1 MNDHAATGHR
11 VDLLQGEALLLLDR
25 AVYVPAHQA
34 LLLSDV
40 HLGKAE
46 TFQMA
51 GIPVAQQVNKETL
64 DRLRSHCDQFQPQHI
79 FILGDLFHSRQGLVK
94 DVEKAWSTFLTNT
107 QANVT
112 LIVGNHD
119 RAALG
124 PVFDME
130 YSTTPI
136 SLGKL
141 LLSHE
146 PADPERVSKGHLNIC
161 GHIHPV
167 VQLKS
172 AIDSL
177 RLPCFYHEHQP
188 QRLTLPSFGS
198 FTGGYEISIGKG
210 RTAYIVIEGCLMV
223 LDSPPTDS

>member
-1 MNDHAATGHR
+1 MNSTGHR
-11 VDLLQGEALLLLDR
+11 VNLLQGEELLLLDQ
-25 AVYVPAHQA
+25 AVYVPVHKA

-51 GIPVAQQVNKETL
+51 GVPVAQQVNEETL
-64 DRLRSHCDQFQPQHI
+64 ERLRSHCAQVQPQQI
-79 FILGDLFHSRQGLVK
+79 FVLGDLFHSRQGMVPE
-94 DVEKAWSTFLTNT
+94 VEAAWSKFLQDTD
-107 QANVT
+107 AKVT

-124 PVFDME
+124 PVFEMD
-130 YSTTPI
+130 YSIEPI
-136 SLGKL
+136 TLGKL

-146 PADPERVSKGHLNIC
+146 PASLELLSKDHLNIC
-161 GHIHPV
+161 GHVHPV
-167 VQLKS
+167 VQLQA

-177 RLPCFYHEHQP
+177 RLPCFYHEHGH

-198 FTGGYEISIGKG
+198 FTGGHEVYIGKG
-210 RTAYIVIEGCLMV
+210 RTAYIIVEGCLMV
-223 LDSPPTDS
+223 LDSPPERK

>member
-1 MNDHAATGHR
+1 MIGHP
-11 VDLLQGEALLLLDR
+11 VDLLQGEALVFYDR
-25 AVYVPAHQA
+25 ALYVPKHQA

-51 GIPVAQQVNKETL
+51 GIPVAQQVNGETL
-64 DRLRSHCDQFQPQHI
+64 ERLRSHCSQVQPQQI
-79 FILGDLFHSRQGLVK
+79 YILGDLFHSRQGMVSE
-94 DVEKAWSTFLTNT
+94 VNAAWSSFLEDTDAT
-107 QANVT
+107 VT

-124 PVFDME
+124 TVFDMG
-130 YSTTPI
+130 YSTNPI

-146 PADPERVSKGHLNIC
+146 PVSSEKLSKGYLNIC
-161 GHIHPV
+161 GHVHPV

-172 AIDSL
+172 AVDSL
-177 RLPCFYHEHQP
+177 RLPCFYHEHRS

-198 FTGGYEISIGKG
+198 FTGGYEVAIGEG
-210 RTAYIVIEGCLMV
+210 RTAYLTIEGCLMV
-223 LDSPPTDS
+223 LDSPL

>member
-1 MNDHAATGHR
+1 MAEQHR
-11 VDLLQGEALLLLDR
+11 VDLLQGEELILLDR
-25 AVYVPAHQA
+25 AAYVPAHQA

-51 GIPVAQQVNKETL
+51 GIPVAQQVNEETL
-64 DRLRSHCDQFQPQHI
+64 ERLRSHCQQVQPQQI
-79 FILGDLFHSRQGLVK
+79 FVLGDLFHSRQGMVTE
-94 DVEKAWSTFLTNT
+94 VEAAWSKFLQDTDAT
-107 QANVT
+107 VT

-124 PVFDME
+124 PVFDMG

-136 SLGKL
+136 TLGKL

-146 PADPERVSKGHLNIC
+146 PASPETLSEGHLNIC

-172 AIDSL
+172 AVDSL

-188 QRLTLPSFGS
+188 RRLTLPSFGS
-198 FTGGYEISIGKG
+198 FTGGYEVVFGKG
-210 RTAYIVIEGCLMV
+210 HTAYVTVEGCLMV
-223 LDSPPTDS
+223 LDAAL

>member
-1 MNDHAATGHR
+1 MTAGHPL
-11 VDLLQGEALLLLDR
+11 DLLQGEKLMLLER
-25 AVYVPAHQA
+25 AVYVPGYQA

-51 GIPVAQQVNKETL
+51 GIPVAQQVNDETL
-64 DRLRSHCDQFQPQHI
+64 ERLRSHCHQVQPEQI
-79 FILGDLFHSRQGLVK
+79 FVLGDLFHSRQGMVAE
-94 DVEKAWSTFLTNT
+94 VETAWSKFLKDTD
-107 QANVT
+107 AKVT

-130 YSTTPI
+130 YSIDPI
-136 SLGKL
+136 PLGKL

-146 PADPERVSKGHLNIC
+146 PVSPDSLPKGHLNIC
-161 GHIHPV
+161 GHVHPV
-167 VQLKS
+167 VQLQS

-198 FTGGYEISIGKG
+198 FTGGYQVSIGKG
-210 RTAYIVIEGCLMV
+210 RTAYLTIEGCLMV
-223 LDSPPTDS
+223 LDYPS

>member
-1 MNDHAATGHR
+1 MAIGHPL
-11 VDLLQGEALLLLDR
+11 DLLQGEPLVLLDQ
-25 AVYVPAHQA
+25 AVYVPDYQA

-51 GIPVAQQVNKETL
+51 GIPIAQQVNGETL
-64 DRLRSHCDQFQPQHI
+64 ERLRSHCNQVNPQKI
-79 FILGDLFHSRQGLVK
+79 FVLGDLFHSRQGMVTEII
-94 DVEKAWSTFLTNT
+94 DAWSELLKTIDA
-107 QANVT
+107 QVT

-119 RAALG
+119 RAALA
-124 PVFDME
+124 PVFDMQ
-130 YSTTPI
+130 YSTESI
-136 SLGKL
+136 SLGRL

-146 PADPERVSKGHLNIC
+146 PVSQTTIPKGHLNIC

-167 VQLKS
+167 VKLKS

-177 RLPCFYHEHQP
+177 RLPCFYHEHQS

-198 FTGGYEISIGKG
+198 FTGGYEVALSKGK
-210 RTAYIVIEGCLMV
+210 TAYIVVEDCLMV
-223 LDSPPTDS
+223 LDASSERS

>member
-1 MNDHAATGHR
+1 M
-11 VDLLQGEALLLLDR
+11 
-25 AVYVPAHQA
+25 PAHQA

-51 GIPVAQQVNKETL
+51 GIPVAQQVNEETL
-64 DRLRSHCDQFQPQHI
+64 ERLRSHCQQMQPQEI
-79 FILGDLFHSRQGLVK
+79 FILGDLFHSRQGMVTE
-94 DVEKAWSTFLTNT
+94 VEAAWCQYLEDTD
-107 QANVT
+107 AKVT

-124 PVFDME
+124 PVFEMD
-130 YSTTPI
+130 YSSHPI
-136 SLGKL
+136 TLGKL

-146 PADPERVSKGHLNIC
+146 PLSPADLSQGHLNIC
-161 GHIHPV
+161 GHVHPV
-167 VQLKS
+167 VHLKS
-172 AIDSL
+172 AIDRL

-198 FTGGYEISIGKG
+198 FTGGYEVTVGKG
-210 RTAYIVIEGCLMV
+210 RTAYVIVEGCLMV
-223 LDSPPTDS
+223 LDAAAGG

>member
-1 MNDHAATGHR
+1 MDSTTHR
-11 VDLLQGEALLLLDR
+11 VDLLQGEELLLLDR
-25 AVYVPAHQA
+25 AAYVPAYSA

-51 GIPVAQQVNKETL
+51 GIPVAQQVNEETL
-64 DRLRSHCDQFQPQHI
+64 ARLRSHCAQVQPQQI
-79 FILGDLFHSRQGLVK
+79 FVLGDLFHSRQGMVSE
-94 DVEKAWSTFLTNT
+94 VEAAWSKFLED
-107 QANVT
+107 ADARVT

-124 PVFDME
+124 PVFDMD
-130 YSTTPI
+130 YSTDPI
-136 SLGKL
+136 PLGKL

-146 PADPERVSKGHLNIC
+146 PETIDTQGHLNIC

-177 RLPCFYHEHQP
+177 RLPCFYHEHP
-188 QRLTLPSFGS
+188 SQRLTLPSFGS
-198 FTGGYEISIGKG
+198 FTGGHEVFVGKG
-210 RTAYIVIEGCLMV
+210 KTAYITLEGCLMV
-223 LDSPPTDS
+223 LDSPPEE

>member
-1 MNDHAATGHR
+1 MVKQHR
-11 VDLLQGEALLLLDR
+11 VDLLQGEELVLLDR
-25 AVYVPAHQA
+25 AVYVPAHDA

-46 TFQMA
+46 TFQLA
-51 GIPVAQQVNKETL
+51 GIPVATQVNGETVE
-64 DRLRSHCDQFQPQHI
+64 RLRSHCQQTSPQRI
-79 FILGDLFHSRQGLVK
+79 FILGDLFHSRQGMVPEVEAVWSDFLK
-94 DVEKAWSTFLTNT
+94 DTDAK
-107 QANVT
+107 VT

-124 PVFDME
+124 PVFDMA

-136 SLGKL
+136 PLGKL

-146 PADPERVSKGHLNIC
+146 PATGSHADYADQLNIC

-172 AIDSL
+172 ATDSL

-188 QRLTLPSFGS
+188 QRLTLPSFGE
-198 FTGGYEISIGKG
+198 FTGGYEVAIGEG
-210 RTAYIVIEGCLMV
+210 RTAYFIIEGCLMV
-223 LDSPPTDS
+223 LDAPL

>member
-1 MNDHAATGHR
+1 MAAGHR
-11 VDLLQGEALLLLDR
+11 VDLLQGEPLVLLEQ
-25 AVYVPAHQA
+25 AVYVPGHQA

-51 GIPVAQQVNKETL
+51 GIPVAQQVNGETL
-64 DRLRSHCDQFQPQHI
+64 EKLRSHCQQVQPQQI
-79 FILGDLFHSRQGLVK
+79 FILGDLFHSRQGMVAE
-94 DVEKAWSTFLTNT
+94 VEAAWSEFLKQTEA
-107 QANVT
+107 QVT

-124 PVFDME
+124 PVFDMY

-146 PADPERVSKGHLNIC
+146 PISQETLTNDHLNIC
-161 GHIHPV
+161 GHVHPV
-167 VQLKS
+167 VRLQS
-172 AIDSL
+172 ATDSL
-177 RLPCFYHEHQP
+177 RLPCFYHEYLL
-188 QRLTLPSFGS
+188 QRLTLPSFGA
-198 FTGGYEISIGKG
+198 FTGGYEVAIGKG

-223 LDSPPTDS
+223 MDISPEKD

>member
-1 MNDHAATGHR
+1 MTAGHQ
-11 VDLLQGEALLLLDR
+11 VDLLQGEPLMLR
-25 AVYVPAHQA
+25 EGAVYVPQYDA

-51 GIPVAQQVNKETL
+51 GIPVAQQVNGETL
-64 DRLRSHCDQFQPQHI
+64 EKLRSHLQQVQPQHI
-79 FILGDLFHSRQGLVK
+79 YILGDLFHSRQGMVAE
-94 DVEKAWSTFLTNT
+94 VEAAWAEFLNQTDA
-107 QANVT
+107 QVT

-124 PVFDME
+124 PVFDMH

-146 PADPERVSKGHLNIC
+146 PVSQETLAKDHLNIC
-161 GHIHPV
+161 GHVHPV
-167 VQLKS
+167 IRLQS
-172 AIDSL
+172 ATDSL
-177 RLPCFYHEHQP
+177 RLPCFYHEYP
-188 QRLTLPSFGS
+188 LQRLTLPAFGS
-198 FTGGYEISIGKG
+198 FTGGYEVTIGKG
-210 RTAYIVIEGCLMV
+210 RTAYVIIEGCLMV
-223 LDSPPTDS
+223 LDISPEKD